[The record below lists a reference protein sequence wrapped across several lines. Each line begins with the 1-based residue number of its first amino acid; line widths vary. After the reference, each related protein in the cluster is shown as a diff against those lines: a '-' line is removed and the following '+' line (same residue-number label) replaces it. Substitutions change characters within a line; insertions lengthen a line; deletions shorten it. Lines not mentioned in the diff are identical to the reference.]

1 MSVKLFKMSS
11 GSEVVSVDS
20 VTSVVEEWKKVDGY
34 PKYEV
39 SSLGRVRNLLKN
51 KILKGSK
58 DCAGYLRVGLC
69 NEIHQKTLK
78 VHILVGKAFHPNPE
92 NKKEINHL
100 GAKDDNR
107 ACMLEWT
114 THQENCAHATKNIT
128 KYKKTAVHKIDIK
141 TNAIIK
147 TYDKISDTEKDGFMR
162 SMVNACL
169 NGKRKKHG
177 GFKWQRVTE
186 KPIISSDD
194 LQGEIWYNLKDSI
207 FDECKIFKNYK
218 VSNFGRVKGY
228 KDKFMVPNTSTGR
241 SVVHLVEGNIIKH
254 MKVHR
259 MVLMASNTP
268 NPENKPEVD
277 HIDSNP
283 KNHHLTNLRWAT
295 KEDQRNNINTKIKVV
310 TSIKLINIE
319 TKEEKIYRGINI
331 LSNEIK
337 IGTVTIKK
345 YAKSGETYKGYK
357 FVIIPK
363 STLIN

>member
-1 MSVKLFKMSS
+1 MCVKINNMSTETV
-11 GSEVVSVDS
+11 EVSVA
-20 VTSVVEEWKKVDGY
+20 EEWRKVEGY
-34 PKYEV
+34 PNYEV

-51 KILKGSK
+51 KKEKILKGSK

-69 NEIHQKTLK
+69 NKIHQKSLK
-78 VHILVGKAFHPNPE
+78 IHILVGKAFHPNPE

-100 GAKDDNR
+100 GEKDDNR

-128 KYKKTAVHKIDIK
+128 KYKKTAVHKIDIE
-141 TNAIIK
+141 TNEIVK
-147 TYDKISDTEKDGFMR
+147 TYDRISDAVKDGFAQKMI
-162 SMVNACL
+162 SACL
-169 NGKRKKHG
+169 LGKYKTHR

-186 KPIISSDD
+186 KPIASTDN
-194 LQGEIWYNLKDSI
+194 LEGEIWYNLKDSI
-207 FDECKIFKNYK
+207 YDECKIFKNYK
-218 VSNFGRVKGY
+218 VSNLGRVKGY
-228 KDKFMVPNTSTGR
+228 KDKLMIPNTSSGR
-241 SVVHLVEGNIIKH
+241 SVIQLIEGDVTKY

-283 KNHHLTNLRWAT
+283 KNHRLDNLRWAT

-310 TSIKLINIE
+310 ISVKTINIE

-331 LSNEIK
+331 LVTEIESSS
-337 IGTVTIKK
+337 ITIKK

-357 FVIIPK
+357 FEIIPK
-363 STLIN
+363 